1 MRSNQK
7 IYETPQFEIL
17 SENQRERIYSAALEV
32 LEHTGVKIQGE
43 KALSLLKE
51 AGASADGEIVYIPS
65 YLVENAL
72 RSTPKKVLIYTRDGN
87 LAMRLEGFNS
97 YFGTGSDCPSILD
110 SFTGERRKFT
120 KRDVEQAAVI
130 CDTLPNIDFMMSM
143 GLISDKPTVVTDIH
157 QFQAM
162 VFNTKKPIVF
172 TSLTIPGAEDII
184 KMAGIIAGSEEELRR
199 KPFIIHYIEPSS
211 PLAVSKEAVDRLL
224 LSADKGIPVV
234 FTPGPMAG
242 ATSPATLAGTLVTAL
257 AESLSGIVLSQL
269 KREGLPLIV
278 GGTSGIMDMRTA
290 ITPYGGPEFYLLNAA
305 MSELCRFIGVP
316 MFGTAGCSD
325 AKKFGEQ
332 AAIES
337 SLSVITQVL
346 SGANLIHDIGYLES
360 GLTGSF
366 DMLVLTD
373 EIIAMAKRFMR
384 GINTDDER
392 LALQVID
399 KVGPGGNYL
408 VEDHTL
414 KYFKEYWEPK
424 LIDRQNYKRWSDKGS
439 KSLGE
444 RVNEKVKSIL
454 AEYKTE
460 PLEDKKQR
468 EVLKIIEF
476 RERKI

>member
-1 MRSNQK
+1 
-7 IYETPQFEIL
+7 
-17 SENQRERIYSAALEV
+17 
-32 LEHTGVKIQGE
+32 
-43 KALSLLKE
+43 
-51 AGASADGEIVYIPS
+51 
-65 YLVENAL
+65 
-72 RSTPKKVLIYTRDGN
+72 
-87 LAMRLEGFNS
+87 
-97 YFGTGSDCPSILD
+97 
-110 SFTGERRKFT
+110 
-120 KRDVEQAAVI
+120 VI

-439 KSLGE
+439 KSLFPL
-444 RVNEKVKSIL
+444 IL
-454 AEYKTE
+454 
-460 PLEDKKQR
+460 
-468 EVLKIIEF
+468 
-476 RERKI
+476 